1 MRRRGKPFSKCFP
14 LTAAVSSRAARSFPK
29 GKIVRGPFSQILTT
43 KSTKKNKKAQKQF
56 KKFLKRESEG
66 GTTFKMFL
74 PHGRGDMTGS
84 QFGRRRVS
92 RRFSIS
98 WEAARLA
105 SLLGGG
111 ASRVAF
117 GRRCVSRRFWET
129 ARLASL
135 LGGCTSR
142 VAFGRLHVS
151 RCFWEAARLASLL
164 GSVASRVAF
173 WRRRVSRRF

>member
-1 MRRRGKPFSKCFP
+1 
-14 LTAAVSSRAARSFPK
+14 
-29 GKIVRGPFSQILTT
+29 
-43 KSTKKNKKAQKQF
+43 
-56 KKFLKRESEG
+56 
-66 GTTFKMFL
+66 MFL

-111 ASRVAF
+111 ASRIAF
-117 GRRCVSRRFWET
+117 QSV
-129 ARLASL
+129 
-135 LGGCTSR
+135 
-142 VAFGRLHVS
+142 GRLRVS

-164 GSVASRVAF
+164 GGGASRVAF
-173 WRRRVSRRF
+173 QAECRRAWVL

>member
-1 MRRRGKPFSKCFP
+1 
-14 LTAAVSSRAARSFPK
+14 
-29 GKIVRGPFSQILTT
+29 VRGPFSQILTT

-105 SLLGGG
+105 SLFKQ
-111 ASRVAF
+111 SV
-117 GRRCVSRRFWET
+117 
-129 ARLASL
+129 
-135 LGGCTSR
+135 
-142 VAFGRLHVS
+142 
-151 RCFWEAARLASLL
+151 AARGPFSQILTTKSTKKNKKGLK
-164 GSVASRVAF
+164 SF
-173 WRRRVSRRF
+173 